1 MGDNATYPDI
11 TTMWEAIIC
20 FKDPHYEWHA
30 WDYMFGTCGKYG
42 VENLVVYLDEENDHS
57 SSIVW
62 FKKLAWRRLLVRKG
76 RKRKN

>member
-1 MGDNATYPDI
+1 VGDHATYPGI

-20 FKDPHYEWHA
+20 FKDPHSEWHA
-30 WDYMFGTCGKYG
+30 WDYMFGTCGNYG

-62 FKKLAWRRLLVRKG
+62 F
-76 RKRKN
+76 